1 MVRATAAEMLKLFR
15 GTYPPGDDA
24 TSFGNFAA
32 QVDAELDVMALPG
45 TLSTTDTNAVALANR
60 EAYRMVLHSMWAAA
74 GGPLSG
80 APEPTSLYNK
90 QYYNHVQAQV
100 RKIQKGTTYG
110 AVTTID
116 TIDTTE

>member
-1 MVRATAAEMLKLFR
+1 MVRATAAEMLKLT
-15 GTYPPGDDA
+15 GGVYVPPHDA
-24 TSFGNFAA
+24 TSYGNFAA
-32 QVDAELDVMALPG
+32 QADAELDVMALPG
-45 TLSTTDTNAVALANR
+45 TLSTSDTNAVALANR
-60 EAYRMVLHSMWAAA
+60 EAVRFMIHSVWLSA

-80 APEPTSLYNK
+80 APEPVCLYNR

-110 AVTTID
+110 SVTTID